1 MATIHGQVSET
12 GVAEIN
18 GTKFKSTKLEKGR
31 YEVAFQPS
39 PFSESPVVVAT
50 PISLNNSAT
59 GTGGRDF
66 LTVTSWSASRFT
78 IAIKRENENAND
90 QGFNFVAIGA

>member
-31 YEVAFQPS
+31 YEVAFQQS
-39 PFSESPVVVAT
+39 PFAEAPVVVAT
-50 PISLNNSAT
+50 GISENNAAT
-59 GTGGRDF
+59 SSGTRDF
-66 LTVTSWSASRFT
+66 VTVTSWSAAGFT
-78 IAIKRENENAND
+78 LAIKRENGNAND
-90 QGFNFVAIGA
+90 RGFNFVAIGA